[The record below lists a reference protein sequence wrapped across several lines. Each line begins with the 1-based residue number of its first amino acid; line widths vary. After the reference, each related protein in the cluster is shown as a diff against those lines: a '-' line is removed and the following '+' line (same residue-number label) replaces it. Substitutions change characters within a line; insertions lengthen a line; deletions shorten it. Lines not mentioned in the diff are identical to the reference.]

1 MTGVQTCALPIF
13 KKVMHKRFK
22 LERAMKIIKKSSVD
36 QEEREEMLKEVSIL
50 KSIDHPNIIKIYDL
64 YEDDSFLYFV
74 IEYCSGG
81 ELFDRIQKISTFS
94 EKQAAKYI
102 RQLLSAIAYLHNR
115 NIVHRDLKAENLLFE
130 NESENANLKLIDF
143 GVSCEFLKGI
153 KLKETLGTP
162 YYIAPEVLLQ
172 NYDEKC
178 DIWSCGVILYI
189 LLCGYPPFNGDDDN
203 EILDC
208 VKKGEFTFYDED
220 WEMISEGAKNLI
232 RKMLTLNPKKRIS
245 AKEALADEW
254 LTSNQ
259 NEAKLK
265 ANVLENLTSFQ
276 SNSRFRHAIITY
288 MATLLVNKQEKDEML
303 KAFQALDLDGNGV
316 LTVDELIQ
324 GYKKIYPGMDESQVQ
339 STVTSIINKLDV
351 DGSGQIDFTEFV
363 VASMNQTNLLNA
375 VKIKRAFEMFDI
387 DNDGYI
393 DRKELKAAMG
403 GVSLTDTDWDRLIQQ
418 YDTNGDGKISLE
430 EFTAML
436 TEIIEK

>member
-1 MTGVQTCALPIF
+1 MGVCLGACKETPKRAKTMELIDRVEMDALNDSALDKKPDLGEIDLKHITIDTKNMKVTKSYGLSGTTPNIEKSKITTPSTKDGRSTKHATVIHDDTFKMLSSKSYSLSKSCVNQKELVDIRGPISGEIF
-13 KKVMHKRFK
+13 FSTKSSPVGDDYEIMGVLGEGSYGQVKKVMHKRFK

-102 RQLLSAIAYLHNR
+102 KQLLSAIAYLHNR

-254 LTSNQ
+254 
-259 NEAKLK
+259 
-265 ANVLENLTSFQ
+265 
-276 SNSRFRHAIITY
+276 
-288 MATLLVNKQEKDEML
+288 
-303 KAFQALDLDGNGV
+303 
-316 LTVDELIQ
+316 
-324 GYKKIYPGMDESQVQ
+324 
-339 STVTSIINKLDV
+339 
-351 DGSGQIDFTEFV
+351 
-363 VASMNQTNLLNA
+363 
-375 VKIKRAFEMFDI
+375 
-387 DNDGYI
+387 
-393 DRKELKAAMG
+393 
-403 GVSLTDTDWDRLIQQ
+403 
-418 YDTNGDGKISLE
+418 
-430 EFTAML
+430 
-436 TEIIEK
+436 